1 MKYWK
6 KLFFAITFLSFIFG
20 TTVFAS
26 EDIKVMG
33 VDEQG
38 KNPVIYIK
46 GAGEINSVSA
56 IVGNVEASGVDIEK
70 ISEKEVSMKT
80 FILIDN
86 SLSIPEKNRT
96 VVKGLVS
103 EIIAG
108 RKNNEQFAIAT
119 FGEEIEILKEFSNDY
134 VELKETINKIE
145 FKDRETYLTDILY
158 DLIQNNS
165 LEGED
170 TCYTRI
176 FVISDGVDNKSL
188 GYTTE
193 ELSELLSEHTIPVYT
208 LGVYNKKSSNDE
220 ELKNMFALSRQTNA
234 EYFLL
239 DETEDYMTIVAEL
252 AKDHEITSL
261 EIYPDSQSKD
271 GSEKTVQLELQAAGE
286 TISVQV
292 DHVRM
297 AQEKAAQ
304 ETVVKEEV
312 LEFEAETDNGPK
324 DTMVLIMVA
333 FLFIAVIAIIT
344 VVIVLVIRYIKKK
357 LEEDK
362 FKKIEDPFKHD
373 PVVSDKTEM
382 VEDNP
387 RIDSGETV
395 LLFDGDKK
403 VKITLTDINTPA
415 RSFTTY
421 IDKKIVIGR
430 SAGSTDICID
440 YDQSVSGK
448 HCAIEMR
455 NNRFYLI
462 DLQSSNKT
470 YLNENQ
476 VLSEVEISSGSVIKM
491 GRVRMRVEMS

>member
-1 MKYWK
+1 MKYLK
-6 KLFFAITFLSFIFG
+6 KLLFAITFFSFMFG
-20 TTVFAS
+20 TSVFAA

-46 GAGEINSVSA
+46 GAGDINSVSA

-80 FILIDN
+80 FILMDN

-96 VVKGLVS
+96 VVKELVS

-119 FGEEIEILKEFSNDY
+119 FGEEIEILKDFSNDY
-134 VELKETINKIE
+134 VELKETINKME

-188 GYTTE
+188 GYTAE

-208 LGVYNKKSSNDE
+208 LGIYNKKSSNDE
-220 ELKNMFALSRQTNA
+220 ELKNMFSLSRQTNA

-239 DETEDYMTIVAEL
+239 DETEDYMTIVSEL
-252 AKDHEITSL
+252 AKDYEIISL
-261 EIYPDSQSKD
+261 EVYPDSKSKD
-271 GSEKTVQLELQAAGE
+271 GSEKTIQLELQTAGGTE
-286 TISVQV
+286 SVQV

-297 AQEKAAQ
+297 AQEKAVQ
-304 ETVVKEEV
+304 ETEVKEEV
-312 LEFEAETDNGPK
+312 LEPETEPASGSK
-324 DTMVLIMVA
+324 DTLVLIMVA

-344 VVIVLVIRYIKKK
+344 VVIVLVVK
-357 LEEDK
+357 LVKMRLFADIFRWFSAAAES
-362 FKKIEDPFKHD
+362 IL
-373 PVVSDKTEM
+373 
-382 VEDNP
+382 P
-387 RIDSGETV
+387 RAV
-395 LLFDGDKK
+395 FRQHNFLW
-403 VKITLTDINTPA
+403 
-415 RSFTTY
+415 
-421 IDKKIVIGR
+421 
-430 SAGSTDICID
+430 
-440 YDQSVSGK
+440 
-448 HCAIEMR
+448 
-455 NNRFYLI
+455 
-462 DLQSSNKT
+462 
-470 YLNENQ
+470 
-476 VLSEVEISSGSVIKM
+476 SGSVPDQYRKDFCLSGQLPGSGWDHLRRLRGYIL
-491 GRVRMRVEMS
+491 RRMH